1 MKKIKINDWSSWGL
15 GTLSKTYS
23 GRSCWNY
30 CINLGVSSSQRFHSL
45 PHLLVLLNDSSRRL
59 GSESE
64 SNSVRSLWPHELYSS
79 AQFSHSVV
87 SDSLQHHGLQ
97 HAMPPCPLP
106 IPGVYSNSC
115 PLSRWCHP
123 TTSSSVVPFSCCLQS
138 FPAPGSFPVSQFFI
152 PCGQSVGV
160 SASTSVLPM
169 NIQDWPP
176 LGWTGLTSL
185 QSKGLSRV
193 FSNTTV

>member
-45 PHLLVLLNDSSRRL
+45 PNLLVLLNDSSRRL

-97 HAMPPCPLP
+97 HARLPCPSLF
-106 IPGVYSNSC
+106 PGVCSDSC
-115 PLSRWCHP
+115 PLSWWCHP
-123 TTSSSVVPFSCCLQS
+123 PISSSVIPFSSCPQS
-138 FPAPGSFPVSQFFI
+138 FPASGSIESALHIMWPKYWA
-152 PCGQSVGV
+152 
-160 SASTSVLPM
+160 SASASALLMSIQGWLP
-169 NIQDWPP
+169 
-176 LGWTGLTSL
+176 LRLTGLISL
-185 QSKGLSRV
+185 LSKRL
-193 FSNTTV
+193 FIFY